1 MNMQDSSV
9 SSDRTRPDAITQ
21 GPFSVA
27 PNIYLFFGGGD
38 RGQIVDGLIRAMGSA
53 DSELMSV
60 YGEPG
65 SGKTLMSLV
74 LADRMKHR
82 RNIIRYD
89 HDQLSTAKLLR
100 HLLIEISPG
109 NADEITSASVPGNS
123 SSPSTDLALQRLWHA
138 LQSPMPNDKPF
149 LLIIDSSGTLD
160 GPTRVLL
167 RQLAALR
174 YQGRSN
180 IQIVMFER
188 EGIQRPVGQIERP
201 GFEFWLRRF
210 TLPEIGEYLYHQ
222 MLCFDYNRRE
232 LFRRDMAYF
241 IAERSEGVMS
251 RINELAR
258 HAMMF
263 ADLDSSEPDRAT
275 MARML
280 MSGGVLDDEISEK
293 SQNFLSKHRVAL
305 IALLGLGVVASLA
318 SGVALFA

>member
-1 MNMQDSSV
+1 MSMQDSSV
-9 SSDRTRPDAITQ
+9 SSNRIRPDSITQ

-27 PNIYLFFGGGD
+27 QNIYLFFGGGD
-38 RGQIVDGLIRAMGSA
+38 RGQIVDALIRAIASS
-53 DSELMSV
+53 DSQLMSV

-89 HDQLSTAKLLR
+89 HDQISTAKLLR
-100 HLLIEISPG
+100 HLLIEISPSD
-109 NADEITSASVPGNS
+109 ADTMTDGEPKESVSA
-123 SSPSTDLALQRLWHA
+123 PSTDLALQRLWQA

-149 LLIIDSSGTLD
+149 LLIIDSNAPLD
-160 GPTRVLL
+160 TPTRTLL

-188 EGIQRPVGQIERP
+188 ENTHRPVGQLERP
-201 GFEFWLRRF
+201 GFEFWLRRL
-210 TLPEIGEYLYHQ
+210 TLPEIGDYLYHQ
-222 MLCFDYNRRE
+222 MLCFDFNRRE

-241 IAERSEGVMS
+241 IAERSEGVIS
-251 RINELAR
+251 QINELGR

-263 ADLDSSEPDRAT
+263 ADLDAVEPDQAM
-275 MARML
+275 MAKML
-280 MSGGVLDDEISEK
+280 MSNGNRDDSDSEIRQK
-293 SQNFLSKHRVAL
+293 FLSKHRGAL
-305 IALLGLGVVASLA
+305 IALVGLGTVASIA
-318 SGVALFA
+318 SGIGFMG